1 MWQQQ
6 ELCAESGVP
15 LKALVLLAWF
25 LEVFIAGQA
34 ILGGVEPSMAERAAI
49 FACRIFIYL
58 GSMCRILYC
67 GLPGP
72 GLARKKGMRKVM
84 ESYKSLWIIKAS
96 CWTQIVSQKEKHEA
110 VSGLACML
118 TGVAEARSSCYTMT
132 SRMEQLSGP
141 TKSRCPSALLYINTL
156 NTLISC
162 TRASD
167 NEDFGLWNCVGS
179 ISPRG

>member
-1 MWQQQ
+1 MYLYVYYDMCQQQ
-6 ELCAESGVP
+6 ELRAESGVP

-25 LEVFIAGQA
+25 LEVFIAGQG

-84 ESYKSLWIIKAS
+84 KSYKHCGLS
-96 CWTQIVSQKEKHEA
+96 KHR
-110 VSGLACML
+110 
-118 TGVAEARSSCYTMT
+118 AERRSSPK
-132 SRMEQLSGP
+132 RKN
-141 TKSRCPSALLYINTL
+141 TKQFL
-156 NTLISC
+156 
-162 TRASD
+162 ASPV
-167 NEDFGLWNCVGS
+167 C
-179 ISPRG
+179 